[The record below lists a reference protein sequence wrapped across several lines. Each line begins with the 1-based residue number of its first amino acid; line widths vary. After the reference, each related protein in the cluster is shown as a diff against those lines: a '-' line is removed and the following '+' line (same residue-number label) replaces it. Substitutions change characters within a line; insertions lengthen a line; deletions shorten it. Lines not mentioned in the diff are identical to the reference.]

1 MVNLLFNLNAGG
13 QGLDIVET
21 AAVFAALSATKFKN
35 DPSLAKQ
42 GLLSALR
49 ATLQQMMSQQEKG
62 ALDRR
67 VKTRHPA
74 YLNQTPGFVGRDTE
88 LHSLFVVTG
97 SDAFAPRHSFE
108 NLRAAAS
115 TAGNTKK

>member
-1 MVNLLFNLNAGG
+1 M
-13 QGLDIVET
+13 
-21 AAVFAALSATKFKN
+21 FAALSATKFKN

-62 ALDRR
+62 TLDRT
-67 VKTRHPA
+67 KTRHPA

-88 LHSLFVVTG
+88 LHSLSVVTG

-108 NLRAAAS
+108 NLRAAAA
-115 TAGNTKK
+115 AGNTKK